1 MYDLIKK
8 TRGDILEL
16 KGWETRAFKQKIE
29 SVAIK

>member
-1 MYDLIKK
+1 MRR

-16 KGWETRAFKQKIE
+16 KGLETRAFKQDIE